1 MAEVKDNQTLPVAEP
16 AAPQSAP
23 PGPPSAPAKKPA
35 GKGRKKLVKRLIA
48 LGVAAAILGGGGFAL
63 YRFLTDTDTD
73 IGEIFPATAQIGTI
87 QSKVSGRGS
96 ARAKESAAITL
107 TQSGTVQEVFVTG
120 GQTVMAGDPLYT
132 IYSQAAEDAVND
144 ARKRVEDLNKDMAD
158 LLEDANNLTVRAPFA
173 GKLQEV
179 EDFQPDQEVGKGSKI
194 ATLVNDKLLKLSLY
208 FSYAYEGDVYV
219 GQSVDVS
226 IPAVMRSF
234 TGRVEKINK
243 VSFISTEGAVH
254 FEVVIVFDNPG
265 TLTAGMDASAVLTSG
280 DGFEIYPYRNG
291 QTEFYE
297 TRTIEAKASG
307 PVVGQGNLLNHAN
320 VSEGEA
326 LLYLGSSTID
336 SDIRSKQ
343 EEIDAA
349 QLKLDEAMEAL
360 ADFNAVAPIDGT
372 VTSCNLT
379 EGQEVKS
386 GDTVVMIS
394 NNVTMLVT
402 ISVDDRNISFIKPG
416 SYVELKDWNEN
427 VFQGLVTSIDMSGSQ
442 GGGNGMMGGGSSGT
456 SYPVTL
462 TVDNFN
468 GALMEGMG
476 LQYSFVTSESEA
488 CVMVPTACVQYF
500 SDMDGNR
507 CPVVFVQRESRPD
520 DVPELQFPEV
530 QPGQKRTY
538 PTEEEG
544 YYPVVVET
552 GIADTQNVEIKSG
565 VQEGDTV
572 FLNYTVT
579 QGGDSWG

>member
-280 DGFEIYPYRNG
+280 DGFEIYPYQNG

-349 QLKLDEAMEAL
+349 QQKLDEAMEAL

-442 GGGNGMMGGGSSGT
+442 GGDSMMGGGSSGGT
-456 SYPVTL
+456 KYPVTL

-500 SDMDGNR
+500 PDMDGNR
-507 CPVVFVQRESRPD
+507 CSVVFVQREERPD
-520 DVPELQFPEV
+520 DVPELQFPEI
-530 QPGQKRTY
+530 QPGQKRTF

-544 YYPVVVET
+544 YYPVIVET

-565 VQEGDTV
+565 VEEGDTV

-579 QGGDSWG
+579 DSSYG